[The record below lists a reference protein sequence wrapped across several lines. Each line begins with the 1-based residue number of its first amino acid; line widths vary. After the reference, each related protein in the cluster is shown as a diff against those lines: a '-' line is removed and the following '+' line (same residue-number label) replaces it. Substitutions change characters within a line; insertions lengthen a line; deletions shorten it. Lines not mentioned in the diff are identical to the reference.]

1 MVMDMRTGYVVVMML
16 QEEWRRE
23 AALERAAAAS
33 RRPPPFVPQIPRRRG
48 WLVRVFRRPLVQP
61 AADAG

>member
-1 MVMDMRTGYVVVMML
+1 MDMRTGYVVVMML

-33 RRPPPFVPQIPRRRG
+33 RRPPPPLVPQIPRRRG
-48 WLVRVFRRPLVQP
+48 WLDRVLRRPLVQP